1 MGSVLAGIDFSSKA
15 IHAALIPLDPD
26 DGSDAP
32 PVTLRSF
39 VMPSWRG
46 GTTPAFRSVERC
58 RVVRVAMRE
67 LLAGVDPLTE
77 AHEQL
82 LATVTISPP
91 HPGVATFNFS
101 QWYPIHEVVHVCVEE
116 PFGASRK
123 ADNVMRELYGAILAS
138 IPPHIER
145 DTITTQEWRRII
157 WPDGDSFADLRT
169 DWKAAAIGMA
179 SPIAGAVLDEHQAE
193 ATLIARACRA
203 RLDKAFAA

>member
-1 MGSVLAGIDFSSKA
+1 MSALIAGIDFSSKA
-15 IHAALIPLDPD
+15 IHAALISLDAD

-39 VMPSWRG
+39 VMPTWRG

-58 RVVRVAMRE
+58 RVVRDAMRE
-67 LLAGVDPLTE
+67 LLADVYTRNSRVIAPGEILV
-77 AHEQL
+77 
-82 LATVTISPP
+82 LA
-91 HPGVATFNFS
+91 PGDQIPGFFDE
-101 QWYPIHEVVHVCVEE
+101 HEVVHVCVEE

-145 DTITTQEWRRII
+145 ETITTQEWRRIHELE
-157 WPDGDSFADLRT
+157 PLAG
-169 DWKAAAIGMA
+169 DWKYVARLRALQETGVEM
-179 SPIAGAVLDEHQAE
+179 DEHQAE
-193 ATLIARACRA
+193 AYLIARACRT